1 MKMRKMTFLSL
12 FLVSLGLQAQDL
24 QQAKQAVDA
33 EQYQKAKT
41 ILKSIIS
48 ADANKGENYYYLADI
63 YLTLKETDSA
73 KIYLNQG
80 LQAKDNAHFNYIG
93 LGQIALDE
101 NNVQQATE
109 NFNKAVENI
118 KKRDTEELI
127 GVGRAYTNAENKD
140 IKKAIEFL
148 TRAIQADAKS
158 AQAYLA
164 LGDAHQADKNVN
176 DAYRAYRDA
185 LSLDKDLKR
194 AKLRMAVITK
204 NAKAFQEAANS
215 FNEMAAAAPDY
226 GPVYRELAE
235 TYYYWGVNEP
245 AKYKEY
251 TNKALEY
258 YKKYMSLTDYS
269 LNSRMRYA
277 DFLILTEDY
286 TTLEA
291 EANKMKNEDKINP
304 RIYRYLGYAAFE
316 NKNYQ
321 ESVDALTTFF
331 EKGDKFISRDYLFL
345 AKGKLALSK
354 KDGVITD
361 MAQFEDAL
369 KELETAVEKD
379 PSAGGEFSSLG
390 EELYKE
396 KLYDAAAKVFVLSTQ
411 DTESKSFAIDNFY
424 LGNSV
429 LFAYSNKLAD
439 KNASGEEFT
448 EEEKAYNLYW
458 LEKADI
464 AFEHVVQAAPT
475 THDAVLNWAKINR
488 FIDTDEAL
496 AKAVTLY
503 EDYIRIVNEKGETV
517 LSQAKT
523 QRELLAGHMFLGA
536 QYTKLDEK
544 AKAIENF
551 EKARN
556 FNPNEENRN
565 YIDQSLELLKK

>member
-12 FLVSLGLQAQDL
+12 FLVSIGLQAQNL
-24 QQAKQAVDA
+24 QQAKQAIDA

-48 ADANKGENYYYLADI
+48 ANSDKGENYYYLADI

-80 LQAKDNAHFNYIG
+80 LKAKDNAHFNYIG

-101 NNVQQATE
+101 NNLQQATE
-109 NFNKAVENI
+109 NFNKALENI

-140 IKKAIEFL
+140 LKKAIEYL

-164 LGDAHQADKNVN
+164 LGDAYQEDKNVN

-185 LSLDKDLKR
+185 LALDKDLLR

-215 FNEMAAAAPDY
+215 FNEIAAASPNY

-251 TNKALEY
+251 TKKALEY

-269 LNSRMRYA
+269 LSSRMRYA

-286 TTLEA
+286 ATLEV

-321 ESVDALTTFF
+321 ESVNALTTFF
-331 EKGDKFISRDYLFL
+331 EKGERFIARDYLFL
-345 AKGKLALSK
+345 AKAKLALSK
-354 KDGVITD
+354 QDGQITD
-361 MAQFEDAL
+361 MALFEEAL
-369 KELETAVEKD
+369 KELENAVQKD
-379 PSAGGEFSSLG
+379 PSAGVEFSTLG
-390 EELYKE
+390 EELYKD
-396 KLYDAAAKVFVLSTQ
+396 KLYDAAAKVFALSTQ
-411 DTESKSFAIDNFY
+411 DTNSKSFAIDNYY
-424 LGNSV
+424 LGNAV
-429 LFAYSNKLAD
+429 LFSYSNKLSEKSAQ
-439 KNASGEEFT
+439 GEEFT
-448 EEEKAYNLYW
+448 EEEKAENLYW

-464 AFEHVVQAAPT
+464 AYGHVIAASPT

-488 FIDTDEAL
+488 LIDTEESL
-496 AKAVTLY
+496 AKALTLY
-503 EDYIRIVNEKGETV
+503 EDYIRIVEEKGESV

-523 QRELLAGHMFLGA
+523 QRELLAAHLFLGS
-536 QYTKLDEK
+536 QYTRLDNK
-544 AKAIENF
+544 PKAIENF

-556 FNPNEENRN
+556 YNPNEENKL
-565 YIDQSLELLKK
+565 YIEQSLELLKK

>member
-12 FLVSLGLQAQDL
+12 FLVSIGLQAQNL
-24 QQAKQAVDA
+24 QQAKQAIDA

-48 ADANKGENYYYLADI
+48 ANSDKGENYYYLADI

-80 LQAKDNAHFNYIG
+80 LKAKDNAHFNYIG

-101 NNVQQATE
+101 NNLQQATE
-109 NFNKAVENI
+109 NFNKALENI

-140 IKKAIEFL
+140 LKKAIEYL

-164 LGDAHQADKNVN
+164 LGDAYQEDKNVN

-185 LSLDKDLKR
+185 LALDKDLLR

-215 FNEMAAAAPDY
+215 FNEIAAASPNY

-251 TNKALEY
+251 TKKALEY

-269 LNSRMRYA
+269 LSSRMRYA

-286 TTLEA
+286 ATLEV

-321 ESVDALTTFF
+321 ESVNALTIFF
-331 EKGDKFISRDYLFL
+331 EKGERFIARDYLFL
-345 AKGKLALSK
+345 AKAKLALSK
-354 KDGVITD
+354 QDGQITD
-361 MAQFEDAL
+361 MALFEEAL
-369 KELETAVEKD
+369 KELENAVQKD
-379 PSAGGEFSSLG
+379 PSAGVEFSTLG
-390 EELYKE
+390 EELYKD

-411 DTESKSFAIDNFY
+411 DTNSKSFAIDNYY
-424 LGNSV
+424 LGNAV
-429 LFAYSNKLAD
+429 LFSYSNKLSEKSAQ
-439 KNASGEEFT
+439 GEEFT
-448 EEEKAYNLYW
+448 EEEKAENLYW

-464 AFEHVVQAAPT
+464 AYGHVIAASPT

-488 FIDTDEAL
+488 LIDTEESL
-496 AKAVTLY
+496 AKALTLY
-503 EDYIRIVNEKGETV
+503 EDYIRIVEEKGESV

-523 QRELLAGHMFLGA
+523 QRELLAAHLFLGS
-536 QYTKLDEK
+536 QYTRLDNK
-544 AKAIENF
+544 PKAIENF

-556 FNPNEENRN
+556 YNPNEENKL
-565 YIDQSLELLKK
+565 YIEQSLELLKK

>member
-12 FLVSLGLQAQDL
+12 FLVSFGIQAQDL
-24 QQAKQAVDA
+24 QQAKQAIDA

-48 ADANKGENYYYLADI
+48 ADTNKGENYYYLADV

-73 KIYLNQG
+73 RIYLNQG

-101 NNVQQATE
+101 NNIQKATE
-109 NFNKAVENI
+109 NFDKALENI
-118 KKRDTEELI
+118 RKRDSEELI
-127 GVGRAYTNAENKD
+127 GVGRAYTNAENNNP
-140 IKKAIEFL
+140 KKAIEFL

-158 AQAYLA
+158 SQAYLA

-185 LSLDKDLKR
+185 LALDKDLKR

-215 FNEMAAAAPDY
+215 FNEIAASAPNY

-245 AKYKEY
+245 TKYKEY

-258 YKKYMSLTDYS
+258 YKQYMNLTDYS

-291 EANKMKNEDKINP
+291 EANKMKNDDKINP

-331 EKGDKFISRDYLFL
+331 EKGDKFIARDYLFL
-345 AKGKLALSK
+345 AKAKLALAK
-354 KDGVITD
+354 KDGEITD
-361 MAQFEDAL
+361 MAQFEEAL

-379 PSAGGEFSSLG
+379 PSAGGEFSVLG

-411 DTESKSFAIDNFY
+411 DTESKSFAIDNYY
-424 LGNSV
+424 LGNAV
-429 LFAYSNKLAD
+429 LFSYSNKLSE
-439 KNASGEEFT
+439 KSESGEEFT
-448 EEEKAYNLYW
+448 EEEKADNLFW

-464 AFEHVVQAAPT
+464 AFGNVVQAAPT
-475 THDAVLNWAKINR
+475 THDAVINWAKINR
-488 FIDTDEAL
+488 FIETEESL

-503 EDYIRIVNEKGETV
+503 EDYIKIVEEKGETI
-517 LSQAKT
+517 LSQPRI
-523 QRELLAGHMFLGA
+523 QRELLAAYMFLGA
-536 QYTKLDEK
+536 EYTKANNKVK
-544 AKAIENF
+544 AVENF
-551 EKARN
+551 EKALQYG
-556 FNPNEENRN
+556 PSQEVQQ
-565 YIDQSLELLKK
+565 YITESIDVLRQ

>member
-12 FLVSLGLQAQDL
+12 FFVSLGLQAQDL
-24 QQAKQAVDA
+24 QQARQAVDA

-41 ILKSIIS
+41 ILKSMINS
-48 ADANKGENYYYLADI
+48 DADKGENYYYLADV

-73 KIYLNQG
+73 KIYLNKG

-93 LGQIALDE
+93 LGQIALDQ
-101 NNVQQATE
+101 NNIQQATE
-109 NFNKAVENI
+109 NFNKALEKI
-118 KKRDTEELI
+118 KRRDTEELI
-127 GVGRAYTNAENKD
+127 GVGRAYINSENKNPQ
-140 IKKAIEFL
+140 KAIEFL
-148 TRAIQADAKS
+148 TRAIQADSKS

-185 LSLDKDLKR
+185 LALDKDLKR

-215 FNEMAAAAPDY
+215 FNEMASAAPSY

-251 TNKALEY
+251 TTKALEY

-304 RIYRYLGYAAFE
+304 RIYRYLGYAAYE

-321 ESVDALTTFF
+321 ESVEALTSFF
-331 EKGDKFISRDYLFL
+331 EKGTQFISRDYLFL
-345 AKGKLALSK
+345 AKAKLALAK
-354 KDGVITD
+354 KDGEITD
-361 MAQFEDAL
+361 MAQFEEAL
-369 KELETAVEKD
+369 AELEKAVEKD
-379 PSAGGEFSSLG
+379 PSAGGEFSTLG

-411 DTESKSFAIDNFY
+411 DTLSKSFAIDNYY
-424 LGNSV
+424 LGNAV
-429 LFAYSNKLAD
+429 LFSYSNKLSE
-439 KNASGEEFT
+439 KSESEEEFT
-448 EEEKAYNLYW
+448 EEEKTANLYW

-464 AFEHVVQAAPT
+464 AFGHVVEAAPT

-488 FIDTDEAL
+488 FMDTEEAV

-503 EDYIRIVNEKGETV
+503 EDYIRIVEEKGEEV
-517 LSQAKT
+517 LSQART
-523 QRELLAGHMFLGA
+523 QRELLASHTFLGS
-536 QYTKLDEK
+536 QYSQTDKT
-544 AKAIENF
+544 KAIEHF
-551 EKARN
+551 QKALTY
-556 FNPNEENRN
+556 NPNEGMQQ
-565 YIDQSLELLKK
+565 YITESIDVLRQ

>member
-12 FLVSLGLQAQDL
+12 FLVSIGLQAQNL
-24 QQAKQAVDA
+24 QQAKQAIDA

-48 ADANKGENYYYLADI
+48 ANPDKGENYYYLADI

-80 LQAKDNAHFNYIG
+80 LKAKDNAHFNYIG

-101 NNVQQATE
+101 NNLQQATE
-109 NFNKAVENI
+109 NFNKALENI

-140 IKKAIEFL
+140 LKKAIEYL

-164 LGDAHQADKNVN
+164 LGDAYQEDKNVN

-185 LSLDKDLKR
+185 LALDKDLLR

-215 FNEMAAAAPDY
+215 FNEIAAASPNY

-251 TNKALEY
+251 TTKALEY

-269 LNSRMRYA
+269 LSSRMRYA

-286 TTLEA
+286 ATLEV

-321 ESVDALTTFF
+321 ESVNALTTFF
-331 EKGDKFISRDYLFL
+331 EKGERFIARDYLFL
-345 AKGKLALSK
+345 AKAKLALSK
-354 KDGVITD
+354 QDGQITD
-361 MAQFEDAL
+361 MALFEEAL
-369 KELETAVEKD
+369 KELENAVQKD
-379 PSAGGEFSSLG
+379 PSAGVEFSTLG
-390 EELYKE
+390 EELYKD

-411 DTESKSFAIDNFY
+411 DTNSKSFAIDNYY
-424 LGNSV
+424 LGNAV
-429 LFAYSNKLAD
+429 LFSYSNKLSEKSAQ
-439 KNASGEEFT
+439 GEEFT
-448 EEEKAYNLYW
+448 EEEKAENLYW

-464 AFEHVVQAAPT
+464 AYGHVIAASPT

-488 FIDTDEAL
+488 LIDTEESL
-496 AKAVTLY
+496 AKALTLY
-503 EDYIRIVNEKGETV
+503 EDYIRIVEEKGESV

-523 QRELLAGHMFLGA
+523 QRELLAAHLFLGS
-536 QYTKLDEK
+536 QYTRLDNK
-544 AKAIENF
+544 PKAIENF

-556 FNPNEENRN
+556 YNPNEENKL
-565 YIDQSLELLKK
+565 YIEQSLELLKK